1 MLVLQPKSNPPM
13 TRWRFCTKDRN
24 DGFTGF
30 LRKLWST
37 HSSLT
42 LNMIY
47 ANSKLSARGK
57 KWVKYLIG
65 YCDEHELF
73 YEPLI
78 THLQAMFHPPSTLEE
93 NVLQFLTLDEAKKIL
108 ADLNQILDRTKFYPS
123 FPALLIMLT
132 MIATNVWLLTSW
144 ISPHINWRFMISVN
158 LLPWI
163 LLYLI
168 RFCFKNLQRKRLTN
182 YVADLNR

>member
-1 MLVLQPKSNPPM
+1 
-13 TRWRFCTKDRN
+13 
-24 DGFTGF
+24 
-30 LRKLWST
+30 
-37 HSSLT
+37 
-42 LNMIY
+42 
-47 ANSKLSARGK
+47 
-57 KWVKYLIG
+57 
-65 YCDEHELF
+65 
-73 YEPLI
+73 
-78 THLQAMFHPPSTLEE
+78 MFHPPSTLEE

-123 FPALLIMLT
+123 FPALLIMLI
-132 MIATNVWLLTSW
+132 MIATNVWLLTGW
-144 ISPHINWRFMISVN
+144 ISPHVTWRFMISVN